1 LNRKEGNIGREVKMM
16 PCIFRPAF
24 IQKPEWGV
32 REKDSFLRVR
42 RVEKDVGLVS
52 LVSE

>member
-1 LNRKEGNIGREVKMM
+1 
-16 PCIFRPAF
+16 
-24 IQKPEWGV
+24 V